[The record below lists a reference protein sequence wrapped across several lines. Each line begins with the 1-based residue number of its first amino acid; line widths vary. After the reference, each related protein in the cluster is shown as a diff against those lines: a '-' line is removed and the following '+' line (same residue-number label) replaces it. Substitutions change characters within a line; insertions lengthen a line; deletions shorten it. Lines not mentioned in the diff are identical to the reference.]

1 MKISAAFS
9 LSVMALALSACAT
22 APTQTPPVVT
32 EMTAVVPSISEET
45 PSVLPSSP
53 KTTPTV
59 VTSEDVNAV
68 MNAFIV
74 RKDNAQ
80 ETLEPVTAQS
90 SIKAGDLIEYQV
102 LLTNDGNNR
111 VRDMRVALSL
121 PQGTEFT
128 GVVSPSVGTQASADG
143 SRFVFMPIRTTAA
156 DGSIQNLPFKQYQ
169 VLRWNIQDLGIG
181 ATAVVKYRAVIK

>member
-22 APTQTPPVVT
+22 APTQTPPVVNET
-32 EMTAVVPSISEET
+32 TAVVPSISDEM

-74 RKDNAQ
+74 RKDAQ

-121 PQGTEFT
+121 PQGAEFT

>member
-1 MKISAAFS
+1 MKISATFS

-32 EMTAVVPSISEET
+32 ETTAVVPSVSDET
-45 PSVLPSSP
+45 PSVSPSSP
-53 KTTPTV
+53 RTTPTV
-59 VTSEDVNAV
+59 VTSEDVNAI

-74 RKDNAQ
+74 RRDNAQ

-121 PQGTEFT
+121 PQG
-128 GVVSPSVGTQASADG
+128 SADG

-156 DGSIQNLPFKQYQ
+156 DGSVQNLPFSQYQ